1 MITHLFICKFKK
13 NVSYEERGG
22 GARAGPCSPSDA
34 TGTCLFCPTFFSTI
48 FRPLVRINAVAQG
61 HESSV
66 HGGTIQRLEK
76 DDSSR
81 YVESY
86 RGRGLQLI
94 IIFTI

>member
-1 MITHLFICKFKK
+1 MLVLP
-13 NVSYEERGG
+13 N
-22 GARAGPCSPSDA
+22 
-34 TGTCLFCPTFFSTI
+34 FFFTI

-86 RGRGLQLI
+86 RGRAGVTTDNNFYYLI
-94 IIFTI
+94 LAKVTFPTMER